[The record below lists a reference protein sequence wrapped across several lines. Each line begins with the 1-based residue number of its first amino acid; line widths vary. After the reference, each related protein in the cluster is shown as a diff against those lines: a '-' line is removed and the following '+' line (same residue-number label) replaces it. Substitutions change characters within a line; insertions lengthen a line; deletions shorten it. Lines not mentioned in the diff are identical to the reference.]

1 MKISDL
7 IENWASHPDQSINI
21 ELKAGDVQLDQQL
34 RHLPKRRLTCLAKW
48 QGKTVVAK
56 FFYGSFHKLQAE
68 KEALLL
74 KALIKAKIS
83 TPSVLLLATLG
94 GVTVL
99 LIEYLEDSKSILDW
113 MDARP
118 SEAEFKAFFSSVT
131 ELLITCHQAGFE
143 IKDPHLGNFL
153 ISKGD
158 VFIIDA
164 GDIQLLKT
172 PLNPQASINNLA
184 LLYAQLPVTFDEIAF
199 GVLTKRLGN
208 KLNINEKSWQ
218 TLLIKQRRWR
228 QKRFID
234 KKVFREC
241 TAYVCN
247 KNSHR
252 FLVAK
257 RGFFTEDV
265 AKALEN
271 PDALIE
277 QGHLLKNGQTAT
289 VARVDIAGKQYVL
302 KRYNIKKKVR
312 SILKALMWSRAAI
325 SWRNGLLLEMLG
337 IPTAKSYA
345 FIEERVGVFRRRSY
359 LLSELID
366 APQAWDIYESEHF
379 SEKEKTRW
387 AEKIY
392 ELFLLLKTSQ
402 ISHGDLKAQNIL
414 CMEQTALFI
423 DLDGLKSDQ
432 RYQRFVS
439 QFHKDINRFQI
450 SWPKKWKKNPYFAR
464 YEKQLLNLDIH

>member
-1 MKISDL
+1 VKIPDL

-21 ELKAGDVQLDQQL
+21 ELEAGDVQLDQQL

-68 KEALLL
+68 KEALLI

-83 TPSVLLLATLG
+83 TPSVLLLATLE

-99 LIEYLEDSKSILDW
+99 LIEYLEDSKSLLDW

-118 SEAEFKAFFSSVT
+118 SEAEFKAIFSSVT

-153 ISKGD
+153 ISNGD

-172 PLNPQASINNLA
+172 PLNTQASINNLA
-184 LLYAQLPVTFDEIAF
+184 LLYAQLPVTFDEMAF

-241 TAYVCN
+241 TAYVCK

-265 AKALEN
+265 ANALEK

-359 LLSELID
+359 LLSEFID
-366 APQAWDIYESEHF
+366 APQAWDIYENNKFNELDRQ
-379 SEKEKTRW
+379 KW
-387 AEKIY
+387 ARKIY
-392 ELFLLLKTSQ
+392 ELFVLLKRNQ

-414 CMEQTALFI
+414 CPTDGAVFI
-423 DLDGLKSDQ
+423 DLDGLESNLSHKKFLQKYNKDI
-432 RYQRFVS
+432 QRFGM
-439 QFHKDINRFQI
+439 
-450 SWPKKWKKNPYFAR
+450 SWPSKWHGNPYFSEFEKFLI
-464 YEKQLLNLDIH
+464 YEV